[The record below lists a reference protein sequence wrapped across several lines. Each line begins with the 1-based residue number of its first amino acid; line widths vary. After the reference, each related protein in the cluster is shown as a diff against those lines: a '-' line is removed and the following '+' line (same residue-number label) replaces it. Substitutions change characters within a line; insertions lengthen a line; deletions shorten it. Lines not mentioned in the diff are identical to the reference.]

1 MSFLHH
7 LNTIKRY
14 FRCHHAADKGMYKR
28 FGLSDCSPT
37 EVQQLVHKVIL
48 HEIQQRKIT
57 LHQQR
62 RFVIHVHLRYFL
74 HRITGKALALLRSQF
89 AKKPKNPV

>member
-1 MSFLHH
+1 MLFLHCLH
-7 LNTIKRY
+7 IIQQYLR
-14 FRCHHAADKGMYKR
+14 RSHAVKQGMY
-28 FGLSDCSPT
+28 GQHGVTNYTPS
-37 EVQQLVHKVIL
+37 EVHQLVHKVIL
-48 HEIQQRKIT
+48 HAIQQRKIT

-62 RFVIHVHLRYFL
+62 RFGIHVHLHYSL

>member
-1 MSFLHH
+1 MSFLQH

-14 FRCHHAADKGMYKR
+14 FRCNDAADQGMYEQ
-28 FGLSDCSPT
+28 FGLSDCSRA

-48 HEIQQRKIT
+48 YEIQQRKNT

-62 RFVIHVHLRYFL
+62 RFGIHMHLRYSL